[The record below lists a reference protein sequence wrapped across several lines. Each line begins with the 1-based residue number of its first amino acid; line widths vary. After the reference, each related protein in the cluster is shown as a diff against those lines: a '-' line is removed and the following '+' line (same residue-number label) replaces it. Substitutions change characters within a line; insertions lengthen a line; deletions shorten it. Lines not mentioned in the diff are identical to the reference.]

1 MGKVIKLWKNG
12 AKRDRFIDHCTPY
25 LIYLETGKYHEKY
38 EWYMKNIWNRY
49 CVIRYREAHMMPVYL
64 SEFVIRLWKDLWRV
78 YIFKLISRKSINHKY
93 YIYVYT
99 DYKEFIFLF
108 NYL

>member
-1 MGKVIKLWKNG
+1 
-12 AKRDRFIDHCTPY
+12 
-25 LIYLETGKYHEKY
+25 
-38 EWYMKNIWNRY
+38 
-49 CVIRYREAHMMPVYL
+49 MMPVYL